1 MKHFIFIV
9 FFLCSSYADSIAQT
23 CTSTSVELIIN
34 SGDWA
39 SEIAWSVTDEEG
51 LLVDTMSSSY
61 ENNTEYVQTLCLL
74 ENSCYQF
81 HLYDS
86 YGDGWNGG
94 TYQFL
99 YEDGTYID
107 SGTLAASTSYGLSV
121 FCIQDASSCEGNL
134 LELQLETGIWAE
146 EISWSLTDT
155 LGDMIDSIGVTYSD
169 NSAYSF
175 PLCVADGCYSI
186 HMYDSY
192 GDGWQGASFQ
202 LINQD
207 GESIVDGYLDNGF
220 ESQLVFSLNSDCNI
234 PLCSDPAAN
243 NYNELLQEGEECV
256 YISENVNLLSNWSDS
271 SLGINGFG
279 GSYTEVYGYE
289 NNGREYAII
298 GSTFG
303 THFIDVT
310 NPNEV
315 EELTRIAGA
324 YSASNVTHRDYHI
337 MGKYLY
343 AVCDQGASSL
353 QIMDVSNLPNSVE
366 VVYDSDELFT
376 RSHNIFIDTVSHKL
390 YSCSTKGY
398 DELNNYWT
406 SSLCVYDLSNPVQP
420 TLLHNMNEII
430 PNTHDIWVD
439 NDTAFINCPGTGTLV
454 WEFSGAPSQLSL
466 FNSYPDFG
474 TNHSGWK
481 AGDIYVFAEENNG
494 YDLKVVDASDISNLE
509 LLSTFNSNV
518 NEFSIAHNLMIKDDL
533 VYISYYWDGLQVY
546 DISDPENPVRVAF
559 YDTYEPE
566 NFGGYNGAWGVYAF
580 LPSGNVLISDIA
592 NGLFVLE
599 VELRE
604 QQEIELQDGW
614 NMISTY
620 LHDSNMTATTL
631 VSSIEDSVV
640 VVKNNIGSAY
650 LPAWG
655 FDGIGAVEYGQG
667 YQLKINGNSVLIVDG
682 LKQQES
688 NITLNE
694 GWNMIGVLSET
705 PQNIESVLFSCIED
719 VIIAKDGYGV
729 AYLPDWDFNG
739 IGDMLPGQGYQVKML
754 SQAQINFEE

>member
-1 MKHFIFIV
+1 M
-9 FFLCSSYADSIAQT
+9 SA
-23 CTSTSVELIIN
+23 SVELIIN
-34 SGDWA
+34 SGEWA
-39 SEIAWSVTDEEG
+39 SEISWSITDESG
-51 LLVDTMSSSY
+51 LLIDSLYTVY
-61 ENNTEYVQTLCLL
+61 ENNTEYVHTLCLVEGL
-74 ENSCYQF
+74 CYQLN
-81 HLYDS
+81 LYDS

-94 TYQFL
+94 SYTLL
-99 YEDGTYID
+99 YEGGGYID
-107 SGTLAASTSYGLSV
+107 SGTLATSSSYGLSM
-121 FCIQDASSCEGNL
+121 FCVEDASSCEGNL
-134 LELQLETGIWAE
+134 LEFQLETGVWAE
-146 EISWSLTDT
+146 EISWSLSDT
-155 LGDMIDSIGVTYSD
+155 LGELIDSVGATYSN
-169 NSAYSF
+169 NSVYSI
-175 PLCVADGCYSI
+175 PLCVADGCYMI
-186 HMYDSY
+186 NMYDSY
-192 GDGWQGASFQ
+192 GDGWQGATFQ

-207 GESIVDGYLDNGF
+207 GESVVSGYLDTGF

-234 PLCSDPAAN
+234 TLCLDPSAS
-243 NYNELLQEGEECV
+243 NYNEQLQEGESCM

-279 GSYTEVYGYE
+279 GSYTDVYGYE

-303 THFIDVT
+303 AHFIDVT
-310 NPNEV
+310 NPTEV
-315 EELTRIAGA
+315 VELTRIAGA

-353 QIMDVSNLPNSVE
+353 QIMDLSNLPNSVE
-366 VVYDSDELFT
+366 VVYDSDELLT
-376 RSHNIFIDTVSHKL
+376 RSHNIFIDTVTHKL

-406 SSLCVYDLSNPVQP
+406 SSLCVYDLSNPIQP

-640 VVKNNIGSAY
+640 VVKNNVGSAY

-667 YQLKINGNSVLIVDG
+667 YQLKINGNAVLVVEG
-682 LKQQES
+682 LKQVES
-688 NITLNE
+688 HVILNE

-754 SQAQINFEE
+754 SPGQINFEE

>member
-1 MKHFIFIV
+1 MKRFIFIV
-9 FFLCSSYADSIAQT
+9 LSLFIIHLGSFAQS
-23 CTSTSVELIIN
+23 CMSASVELIIN
-34 SGDWA
+34 SGEWA
-39 SEIAWSVTDEEG
+39 SEISWSITDESG
-51 LLVDTMSSSY
+51 LLIDSLYTVY
-61 ENNTEYVQTLCLL
+61 ENNTEYVHTLCLVEGL
-74 ENSCYQF
+74 CYQLN
-81 HLYDS
+81 LYDS

-94 TYQFL
+94 SYTLL
-99 YEDGTYID
+99 YEGGGYID
-107 SGTLAASTSYGLSV
+107 SGTLATSSSYGLSM
-121 FCIQDASSCEGNL
+121 FCVEDASSCEGNL
-134 LELQLETGIWAE
+134 LEFQLETGVWAE
-146 EISWSLTDT
+146 EISWSLSDT
-155 LGDMIDSIGVTYSD
+155 LGELIDSVGATYSN
-169 NSAYSF
+169 NSVYSI
-175 PLCVADGCYSI
+175 PLCVADGCYMI
-186 HMYDSY
+186 NMYDSY
-192 GDGWQGASFQ
+192 GDGWQGATFQ

-207 GESIVDGYLDNGF
+207 GESVVSGYLDTGF

-234 PLCSDPAAN
+234 TLCLDPSAS
-243 NYNELLQEGEECV
+243 NYNEQLQEGESCM

-279 GSYTEVYGYE
+279 GSYTDVYGYE

-303 THFIDVT
+303 AHFIDVT
-310 NPNEV
+310 NPTEV
-315 EELTRIAGA
+315 VELTRIAGA

-353 QIMDVSNLPNSVE
+353 QIMDLSNLPNSVE
-366 VVYDSDELFT
+366 VVYDSDELLT
-376 RSHNIFIDTVSHKL
+376 RSHNIFIDTVTHKL

-406 SSLCVYDLSNPVQP
+406 SSLCVYDLSNPIQP

-640 VVKNNIGSAY
+640 VVKNNVGSAY

-667 YQLKINGNSVLIVDG
+667 YQLKINGNAVLVVEG
-682 LKQQES
+682 LKQVES
-688 NITLNE
+688 HVILNE

-754 SQAQINFEE
+754 SPGQINFEE